1 MTKKEDLLILL
12 HNYHQRLVT
21 LIEYYRNDRQTTFE
35 EVRHKFRMIEEEI
48 LPDLKQLVGEGHK
61 YYRKIYSNLYPII
74 STISYDRRGQIND
87 LHKDIVDLIKTIERV
102 GNLVEKNKY
111 SLKKIKKPKEPT
123 TQEKEQE
130 ITNVIMILDV
140 IFGSVVSIGLFA
152 GIIVVFFDPIQSVIP
167 FFVGSSVG
175 FVLWIWITY
184 KLLSLKKNSK
194 TTF

>member
-12 HNYHQRLVT
+12 NNYHQRLVT
-21 LIEYYRNDRQTTFE
+21 LIEYYRTDRQTRFE
-35 EVRHKFRMIEEEI
+35 EVRHKFRMIKEEI
-48 LPDLKQLVGEGHK
+48 LPDLKQLLGEGHK
-61 YYRKIYSNLYPII
+61 YYQQIHSNLYPIAF
-74 STISYDRRGQIND
+74 TISYDRRGQIND
-87 LHKDIVDLIKTIERV
+87 LHNDIVGLINTIERV

-111 SLKKIKKPKEPT
+111 SLKKIKKPKEHSAK
-123 TQEKEQE
+123 EKEQE

-152 GIIVVFFDPIQSVIP
+152 GIIVVFFNPIQSIIP

-184 KLLSLKKNSK
+184 KLLSLKKK
-194 TTF
+194 